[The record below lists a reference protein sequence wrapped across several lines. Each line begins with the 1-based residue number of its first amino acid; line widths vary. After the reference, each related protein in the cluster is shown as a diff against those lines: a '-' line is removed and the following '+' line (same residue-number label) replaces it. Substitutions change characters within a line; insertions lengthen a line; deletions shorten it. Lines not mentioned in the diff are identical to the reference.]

1 MNLGNALENEEF
13 LGRVY
18 EMKGFMA
25 LVIKIG
31 MTFMTQ

>member
-13 LGRVY
+13 SGQVG
-18 EMKGFMA
+18 EMKCFMS